1 MSLLV
6 SLGLKPHAVV
16 NDDLRQQ
23 TAGRLVAR
31 LEQGAW
37 QDVEQQLAG
46 VSDEHRERLVYGIA
60 NNDDA
65 AALASRWAQARPES
79 SLAHT
84 VLGACLIVGGWKIR
98 GGAYAEQVDEAT
110 WDPFLK
116 MLDDAKVPLQA
127 AADLDKTSADPYAWL
142 IHAELGG
149 AGERDKLK
157 SLFRAAI
164 GRSTLHWP
172 AHYKFFVA
180 TTEKWGGSHK
190 EMFDFARAVSRRTP
204 KGNLLHC
211 LVAQAYAEY
220 ALAVGPQARQAIRT
234 HQCALE
240 IATALYA
247 WLDAGPDS
255 LTDRLVRVGG
265 AFADHALNHFAV
277 ACYLCGANAEARAL
291 LLALRGEIQT
301 VPWAWIAE
309 GARERGDP
317 GFVHDRA
324 MRELQRELD

>member
-1 MSLLV
+1 MSLLAN
-6 SLGLKPHAVV
+6 LGLKPHAVV

-37 QDVEQQLAG
+37 QDVEQQLAA
-46 VSDEHRERLVYGIA
+46 VSDEHRERLIYGIA

-65 AALASRWAQARPES
+65 TALASRWTQARPRS

-84 VLGACLIVGGWKIR
+84 VLGASLIVGGWKIR
-98 GGAYAEQVDEAT
+98 GGAYAEQVDEAA
-110 WDPFLK
+110 WEPFLK
-116 MLDDAKVPLQA
+116 MLDDAKPPLQA
-127 AADLDKTSADPYAWL
+127 AADLDRTSADPYAWL

-149 AGERDKLK
+149 NGERDKLK

-190 EMFDFARAVSRRTP
+190 EMFDFARAVARRTP

-220 ALAVGPQARQAIRT
+220 ALATGSQGRQAIRSPT
-234 HQCALE
+234 CAQE
-240 IATALYA
+240 VATALYA

-255 LTDRLVRVGG
+255 LAYQLMRAGG

-277 ACYLCGANAEARAL
+277 ACYLCGAKQEARAVVD
-291 LLALRGEIQT
+291 ALRGEIQT

-317 GFVHDRA
+317 GFVYDRVK
-324 MRELQRELD
+324 RELGPV